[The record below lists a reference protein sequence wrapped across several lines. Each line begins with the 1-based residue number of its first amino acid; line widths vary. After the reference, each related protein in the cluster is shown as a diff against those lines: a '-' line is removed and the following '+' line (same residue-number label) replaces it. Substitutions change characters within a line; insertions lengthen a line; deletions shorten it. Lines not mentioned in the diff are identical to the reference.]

1 MAEEINAEVVEDV
14 QEDALLE
21 DTEVVEETA
30 EDSKED
36 KSLDE
41 AVLDVLLGEST
52 EEDEEVIAEDAE
64 EETEEEDIVEEVEE
78 TEESEEESLEEA
90 KHSKK
95 MKKEMDHSKKKK
107 NEEEDEEDEDE
118 DEDEEE
124 EKEEQAP
131 KTKSESLNRLYKEMK
146 GMKKSQLEATLDSI
160 TDLITAQHEDA
171 SDDENDAIAQN
182 LAAIKKSADDA
193 KGKTKGDM
201 LSAAYK
207 MMKNMKKHNLQSNY
221 GKMMNAMKHIKHGKM
236 DESFDLESEID
247 LLTQAD
253 SNLTEDFKSKAQVIF
268 EAAINNKV
276 ADIKESLEAQYE
288 ADLQEELGHVRE
300 TLVEKIDDYLTY
312 VVEDWVEANAETV
325 DAELRSEITEDF
337 MKGLHSLFVESYI
350 DVPESKRDLV
360 ADLSEEN
367 VLVKESLDQAESDK
381 EDLQEKL
388 EELLREKIIREN
400 SSDMTSTQVEKLV
413 NMLEGAEFVS
423 EEDFTEKVKTLKA
436 TFFGET
442 EEVNESTSTSG
453 DVEVIVEG
461 QPDVDKTIPS
471 GMANYVNALSRMEK
485 NSSIIS

>member
-118 DEDEEE
+118 EDEEE

-131 KTKSESLNRLYKEMK
+131 KTKAESLNRLYKEMK

-160 TDLITAQHEDA
+160 TELITATYENVED
-171 SDDENDAIAQN
+171 DGNDAVKATV
-182 LAAIKKSADDA
+182 AAIAKSANDA

-201 LSAAYK
+201 LSAAYG

-253 SNLTEDFKSKAQVIF
+253 SNLTEDFKGKAKVIF

-442 EEVNESTSTSG
+442 EEVNESASTSG

-471 GMANYVNALSRMEK
+471 GMAHYVNALSRMEK

>member
-1 MAEEINAEVVEDV
+1 LNKY
-14 QEDALLE
+14 
-21 DTEVVEETA
+21 
-30 EDSKED
+30 SPYP
-36 KSLDE
+36 
-41 AVLDVLLGEST
+41 G
-52 EEDEEVIAEDAE
+52 
-64 EETEEEDIVEEVEE
+64 DIVDAK
-78 TEESEEESLEEA
+78 LEPGEFV
-90 KHSKK
+90 
-95 MKKEMDHSKKKK
+95 
-107 NEEEDEEDEDE
+107 
-118 DEDEEE
+118 
-124 EKEEQAP
+124 
-131 KTKSESLNRLYKEMK
+131 LNRNAVKAIGVNKL
-146 GMKKSQLEATLDSI
+146 KKINDDIAPRF
-160 TDLITAQHEDA
+160 
-171 SDDENDAIAQN
+171 DDENDAIAQN

-221 GKMMNAMKHIKHGKM
+221 GKMMNAMKHIKTGKM

-360 ADLSEEN
+360 SDLSEEN

-461 QPDVDKTIPS
+461 QPDVDKSVPA
-471 GMANYVNALSRMEK
+471 GMANYINALSRMEK

>member
-41 AVLDVLLGEST
+41 AVLDVLIGEST

-64 EETEEEDIVEEVEE
+64 EETEDEDIVEEVEE
-78 TEESEEESLEEA
+78 TEENEEESLEEA

-95 MKKEMDHSKKKK
+95 MKKE
-107 NEEEDEEDEDE
+107 EEDEEDEDE
-118 DEDEEE
+118 EEDEEE
-124 EKEEQAP
+124 EEEKAP

-160 TDLITAQHEDA
+160 TDMLTAQHENVEDDA
-171 SDDENDAIAQN
+171 EDANAATV
-182 LAAIKKSADDA
+182 AAIKKSANDA
-193 KGKTKGDM
+193 KGKTKGDL
-201 LSAAYK
+201 LSAAYG

-221 GKMMNAMKHIKHGKM
+221 GKMIKAMKHIKTGKM

-276 ADIKESLEAQYE
+276 ADIKEGLEAQYE

-337 MKGLHSLFVESYI
+337 MKGLHSLFVENYI

-360 ADLSEEN
+360 SDLSEEN
-367 VLVKESLDQAESDK
+367 TLVKESLDQAESDK

-442 EEVNESTSTSG
+442 EQVNESASTSG

-461 QPDVDKTIPS
+461 QPDVDKTVPA
-471 GMANYVNALSRMEK
+471 GMANYINALSRMEK

>member
-41 AVLDVLLGEST
+41 AVLSVLIGEST

-118 DEDEEE
+118 EDEEE

-131 KTKSESLNRLYKEMK
+131 KTKAESLNRLYKEMK

-160 TDLITAQHEDA
+160 TELITATYENVED
-171 SDDENDAIAQN
+171 DGNDAVKATV
-182 LAAIKKSADDA
+182 AAIAKSANDA

-201 LSAAYK
+201 LSAAYG
-207 MMKNMKKHNLQSNY
+207 MMKNMKKHNLQANY

-253 SNLTEDFKSKAQVIF
+253 SNLTEDFKGKAKVIF

-442 EEVNESTSTSG
+442 EEVNESASTSG

-471 GMANYVNALSRMEK
+471 GMAHYVNALSRMEK

>member
-95 MKKEMDHSKKKK
+95 MKKEMDHHSKKKK

-118 DEDEEE
+118 EDVEEE
-124 EKEEQAP
+124 EKAP

-160 TDLITAQHEDA
+160 TDMITGQYESVED
-171 SDDENDAIAQN
+171 DDNDAIAAN
-182 LAAIKKSADDA
+182 IAAIKKSADDA

-253 SNLTEDFKSKAQVIF
+253 SNLTEDFKDKAQVIF

-471 GMANYVNALSRMEK
+471 GMAHYVNALSRMEK